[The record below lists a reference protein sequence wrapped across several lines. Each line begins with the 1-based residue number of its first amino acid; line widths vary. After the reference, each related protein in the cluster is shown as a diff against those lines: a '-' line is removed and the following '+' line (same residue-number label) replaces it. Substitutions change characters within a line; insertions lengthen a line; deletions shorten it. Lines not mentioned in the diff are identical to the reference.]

1 MKNNFVFQHFT
12 QGETLDGRRGQ
23 IPSNYI
29 ERLSGEDLLEF
40 HREVVM
46 GLGLETSDSS
56 DPLMLDPWSTSVP
69 PNIPLDPYGGDGVGG
84 IGSSTMGLTSP
95 EMGGLGEPSMPYQCK
110 FWLL

>member
-1 MKNNFVFQHFT
+1 MMKNNFVFQYFT
-12 QGETLDGRRGQ
+12 KGETLDGRRGQ

-110 FWLL
+110 FL